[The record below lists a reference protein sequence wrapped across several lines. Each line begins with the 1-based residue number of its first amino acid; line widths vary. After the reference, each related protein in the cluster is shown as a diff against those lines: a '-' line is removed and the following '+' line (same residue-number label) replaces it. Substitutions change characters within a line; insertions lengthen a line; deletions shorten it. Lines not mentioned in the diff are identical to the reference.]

1 MWGRVVITG
10 RKETSEWFNKKIY
23 FYFQQKKK
31 KTFLTRI
38 NYVQNEGLC
47 RRRDKKKK
55 REKKKNSR
63 KTN

>member
-31 KTFLTRI
+31 TFLTRI

-47 RRRDKKKK
+47 RRRDKKNK